1 MLLKTSGLAY
11 DDRVRKEC
19 KSLMALGIEPVVA
32 VLEASNQRS
41 TGRTSYGVRYHAVR
55 LASRGLFRSAAGLAF
70 KTAELWLRFL
80 PIILREK
87 PDLLWIHDIE
97 MTGLVPLAWLFR
109 RAGRVKRVVWDQ
121 HELPR
126 DSLLE
131 NPRWRSTFCRWMPRC
146 DAVVAANGERIELLT
161 SKLGEACTR
170 HAHVL
175 HNYPDEEFCNLPPG
189 NLPEDVADWLNGA
202 PYLVSQGG
210 ADPGRKLHEC
220 IEALRELDGSIKLI
234 MLGRFTDEDMS
245 RLRERWGPSVDE
257 LVHFT
262 GMVPQMRTV
271 DYVDGALA
279 SVVCYDQSTLNCRLC
294 APNRLYQAVA
304 RGVPVLVGCNP
315 PLREFVRRTGAG
327 VAMSSDGS
335 DVADFIQ
342 GIRTLPSNRQAF
354 VDRARSASRRY
365 LWETQQD
372 TVAAVAGL
380 NVVADQPSHKR
391 DAVHV
396 AARSAGPRT

>member
-1 MLLKTSGLAY
+1 MPRALMLLKTSGLAY

-32 VLEASNQRS
+32 VLEASNRRS

-70 KTAELWLRFL
+70 KTAELWFRFFPL
-80 PIILREK
+80 ILLEK
-87 PDLLWIHDIE
+87 PDILWIHDIE

-109 RAGRVKRVVWDQ
+109 KAGRLKRIVWDQ

-131 NPRWRSTFCRWMPRC
+131 SPRWRATFCKWIPRC
-146 DAVVAANGERIELLT
+146 DAVVSANSERIDLLT
-161 SKLGEACTR
+161 SKLGETCTH

-175 HNYPDEEFCNLPPG
+175 RNYPDEGFCDLPPG
-189 NLPEDVADWLNGA
+189 RLPDDVADWLNGA

-220 IEALRELDGSIKLI
+220 IEALRELDGSVKLI
-234 MLGRFTDEDMS
+234 MLGRFTDEDKS
-245 RLRERWGPSVDE
+245 RLRERWGPWVDG

-262 GMVPQMRTV
+262 GMVPQMKTV

-279 SVVCYDQSTLNCRLC
+279 SVVCYDRSTLNCWLC

-315 PLREFVRRTGAG
+315 PLKEFIRQTGAG
-327 VAMSSDGS
+327 IVMNSDGS
-335 DVADFIQ
+335 DVADFVES
-342 GIRTLPSNRQAF
+342 IRTLLSDRQAF
-354 VDRARSASRRY
+354 VNKAHAARRQY
-365 LWETQQD
+365 LWEMQQD
-372 TVAAVAGL
+372 TVAIVAG
-380 NVVADQPSHKR
+380 VTASTCR
-391 DAVHV
+391 
-396 AARSAGPRT
+396 